1 MSLQPLP
8 LNPPTRPLT
17 RADMRIGDSEREQ
30 VCRALSD
37 HFTAG
42 RLSGDEFD
50 ERVERAVQAR
60 TDGELWHLLADLP
73 APPAPVTVLATA
85 APASAAVP
93 AQRVASPFDVLFGL
107 LGLAAGL
114 CLMLLFMA
122 SGARFAFFGFFACL
136 GAATVAAAITHL
148 VHRSVQHRDR

>member
-1 MSLQPLP
+1 
-8 LNPPTRPLT
+8 
-17 RADMRIGDSEREQ
+17 MRIGDSEREQ

-60 TDGELWHLLADLP
+60 TDGELCHLLADLP
-73 APPAPVTVLATA
+73 APPAERTVVATA
-85 APASAAVP
+85 VPRSSVAV
-93 AQRVASPFDVLFGL
+93 AGGRNTATFDLLFGL
-107 LGLAAGL
+107 LGLTAGL
-114 CLMLLFMA
+114 CLMLLFLA
-122 SGARFAFFGFFACL
+122 SGARFAFFGFLACL